1 MKNEPESIGFKADD
15 AEGKKPVKEERE
27 LKAEV
32 QEEDA
37 PNQEAEA
44 LELSKAPKPIWYLI

>member
-1 MKNEPESIGFKADD
+1 MKNEPGSIGFKADG